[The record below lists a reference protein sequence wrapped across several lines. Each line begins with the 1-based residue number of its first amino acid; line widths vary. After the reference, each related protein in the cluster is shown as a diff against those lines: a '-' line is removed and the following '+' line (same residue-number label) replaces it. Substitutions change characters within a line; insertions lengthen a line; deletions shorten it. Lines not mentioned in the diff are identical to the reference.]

1 MSESNPAT
9 QDYMTQ
15 FETALRGN
23 GVREWREIASDLR
36 GHIQEA
42 MDHGKPE
49 GNLLRALGG
58 PRYLARAYAVELL
71 FDAPRERAGKVWRIL
86 HMIGVLAAGSL
97 ATMVLVILLGSIGL
111 RFAFGGVLLLI
122 VGAIEAAGIH
132 LPHVR
137 MGGLSPLAVMA
148 MGSVMFA
155 VGYAAWAGL
164 WSYGRYL
171 SGSLCKMRPAYP
183 LRRWAPRRSQN
194 QYATQRPSR
203 GRSSKVT
210 RLSK

>member
-1 MSESNPAT
+1 
-9 QDYMTQ
+9 
-15 FETALRGN
+15 
-23 GVREWREIASDLR
+23 
-36 GHIQEA
+36 

-97 ATMVLVILLGSIGL
+97 VTMVLVIVLGSIGL
-111 RFAFGGVLLLI
+111 TFAFGGLLLLVI
-122 VGAIEAAGIH
+122 GAIEAAGIH
-132 LPHVR
+132 LPHVS

-148 MGSVMFA
+148 MGPFMFA

-164 WSYGRYL
+164 WSYCRYL
-171 SGSLCKMRPAYP
+171 SRSLRGM
-183 LRRWAPRRSQN
+183 LPRRSTS
-194 QYATQRPSR
+194 AV
-203 GRSSKVT
+203 GV
-210 RLSK
+210 